1 MDFFSVFLSL
11 INGIFRFTSTRL
23 IMKAFDVLDVNC
35 RLYFFFILF
44 PSRYASITQNSL
56 FWSQFS
62 DRWVYW
68 SSIYESLD
76 PHLCISWTLYT
87 FSIFILF
94 LIFIFRLSLLLS
106 FSSLNLAPVYIFLL
120 CSIHKSHLQLF
131 YTNYSRTFAD
141 GIAIFGCLFFFIFR
155 LSMQYTHVIG
165 ELINSYA
172 RILSCVFWRQIQ
184 TEKKLSL
191 HHL

>member
-1 MDFFSVFLSL
+1 
-11 INGIFRFTSTRL
+11 
-23 IMKAFDVLDVNC
+23 MKAFDVLDVNC

-94 LIFIFRLSLLLS
+94 LIFIFRLSLYFSLS
-106 FSSLNLAPVYIFLL
+106 RVWIWRQFIFFCFAWYINPICKFLY
-120 CSIHKSHLQLF
+120 KLF
-131 YTNYSRTFAD
+131 QNFAD
-141 GIAIFGCLFFFIFR
+141 GIAIIGCLFFFIFR

-191 HHL
+191 YHL

>member
-1 MDFFSVFLSL
+1 
-11 INGIFRFTSTRL
+11 
-23 IMKAFDVLDVNC
+23 MKAFDVLDVNC

-120 CSIHKSHLQLF
+120 CLIHKSHLQ
-131 YTNYSRTFAD
+131 
-141 GIAIFGCLFFFIFR
+141 IFIQIISGFLQMGSLYLAAYFFFIFR

-191 HHL
+191 YHL